1 MTTEEQLSSTKT
13 FPSPLQLTTHT
24 TYYSSF
30 FLLRTPVTIN
40 GQPAQV
46 GCSSDGE
53 LTLSCRYPSLS
64 LPLHSIRASLEE
76 VVKTHGISRVG
87 DIHCEEVPLFPVSFS
102 SENNLRKFLINRDS
116 AQQQLESLFP
126 VRLPT
131 RHQQS
136 ASDWSTP
143 DQQPSSD
150 QSTSDLQPTSSQQP
164 ASNQLPTHV
173 QLQLFLVSPDAVT
186 KDARVVEVT
195 LENHSAC
202 MALFKESEMFDY
214 WSLFRAYR
222 TKINKTPSQGIIGCQ
237 TLCTHVYSYRL
248 HTSVKAHKWS
258 MIMN

>member
-1 MTTEEQLSSTKT
+1 MTTEEALYSTKI
-13 FPSPLQLTTHT
+13 FPSPLRLTTHT

-46 GCSSDGE
+46 WCSDDGE
-53 LTLSCRYPSLS
+53 LTLNWCYPSLS
-64 LPLHSIRASLEE
+64 LPLHSIRAFLEK
-76 VVKTHGISRVG
+76 VVKTHGVSRVG

-102 SENNLRKFLINRDS
+102 SENNLRKFLVNRDS

-131 RHQQS
+131 HDQLS

-150 QSTSDLQPTSSQQP
+150 QPTSDLQPTSSQQP
-164 ASNQLPTHV
+164 ASDQLPTHV

-195 LENHSAC
+195 LDNYSAC
-202 MALFKESEMFDY
+202 MAL
-214 WSLFRAYR
+214 
-222 TKINKTPSQGIIGCQ
+222 
-237 TLCTHVYSYRL
+237 
-248 HTSVKAHKWS
+248 
-258 MIMN
+258 